1 MDELQEMREQMAALK
16 EKLNK
21 QEIVNER
28 LMRDVLTKKQRK
40 DIIASWALLI
50 FLGSTLVLTWTL
62 KLCMPEIDVDWWQL
76 GYLTIASVLTL
87 VCVITPVFMI
97 KMKDIRSGQLLDV
110 AKQMKRSHAYINGQ
124 GHKLWILIMI
134 LGLVFDLTPS
144 TFHGGK
150 VDWVGVCMSIV
161 CLLTIFIIGIVR
173 RSRGRTIYRNRW
185 EKELEQIEE
194 MSELDEKNDKAESE
208 TKN

>member
-1 MDELQEMREQMAALK
+1 MDELQEMREQLAALK

-50 FLGSTLVLTWTL
+50 FLGSVLVFIWTM
-62 KLCMPEIDVDWWQL
+62 KLCVPEIDADWWQI
-76 GYLTIASVLTL
+76 GYLTIASVLVL
-87 VCVITPVFMI
+87 VSVITPVFMI

-110 AKQMKRSHAYINGQ
+110 AKQMKRSHTYINGQ
-124 GHKLWILIMI
+124 GHKLWILIII
-134 LGLVFDLTPS
+134 LGLVFDFTPS

-161 CLLTIFIIGIVR
+161 CLLAIFIIGIVR
-173 RSRGRTIYRNRW
+173 RSRGKSFYRNRW

>member
-1 MDELQEMREQMAALK
+1 MDELQEMREQLAALK
-16 EKLNK
+16 EKLSK

-50 FLGSTLVLTWTL
+50 FLGSTLVLIWTL
-62 KLCMPEIDVDWWQL
+62 KLCVPEIDADWWQI
-76 GYLTIASVLTL
+76 GYLTIASVLVL
-87 VCVITPVFMI
+87 VSVITPVFMI
-97 KMKDIRSGQLLDV
+97 KMKDIRSGHLLDV

-124 GHKLWILIMI
+124 GHKLMILIII
-134 LGLVFDLTPS
+134 LGLVFDFTPS

-150 VDWVGVCMSIV
+150 VDWVGVCTSIV

-194 MSELDEKNDKAESE
+194 MSDLNEENDKAESE

>member
-76 GYLTIASVLTL
+76 GYLTIASVLVL
-87 VCVITPVFMI
+87 VIVITPVFMI

-134 LGLVFDLTPS
+134 LGLVFDFTPS

-173 RSRGRTIYRNRW
+173 RSRGKSFYRNRW

-194 MSELDEKNDKAESE
+194 MSDLDEENDKEE
-208 TKN
+208 KGL

>member
-1 MDELQEMREQMAALK
+1 MDELQEMREQMAVLK

-40 DIIASWALLI
+40 DVIGSWVLLI
-50 FLGSTLVLTWTL
+50 FLGSTLVLIWTL
-62 KLCMPEIDVDWWQL
+62 KLCVPEIDADWWQI
-76 GYLTIASVLTL
+76 GYLTIASVLVL
-87 VCVITPVFMI
+87 VSVITPVFMI

-110 AKQMKRSHAYINGQ
+110 AKQMKRSHTYINGQ
-124 GHKLWILIMI
+124 GHKLIILTII
-134 LGLVFDLTPS
+134 LGLVFDFTPS

-173 RSRGRTIYRNRW
+173 RSRGKSFYRSRW

-194 MSELDEKNDKAESE
+194 MSDLDEENDKAESE
-208 TKN
+208 MKN

>member
-76 GYLTIASVLTL
+76 GYLTIASVLVL
-87 VCVITPVFMI
+87 VIVITPVFMI

-134 LGLVFDLTPS
+134 LGLVFDFTPS

-173 RSRGRTIYRNRW
+173 RSRGKSFYRNRW

-194 MSELDEKNDKAESE
+194 MSELDEENDKEE
-208 TKN
+208 KGL

>member
-62 KLCMPEIDVDWWQL
+62 KLCVPEIDTDWWQI
-76 GYLTIASVLTL
+76 GYLTIASVLVL
-87 VCVITPVFMI
+87 VSVITPVFMI

-110 AKQMKRSHAYINGQ
+110 AKQMKRSHTYINGQ
-124 GHKLWILIMI
+124 GHKLMILIII
-134 LGLVFDLTPS
+134 LGLVFDFTPS

-161 CLLTIFIIGIVR
+161 CLLTIFIIGMVR
-173 RSRGRTIYRNRW
+173 RSRGKSFYRNRW

-194 MSELDEKNDKAESE
+194 MSDLDEENDKAESE

>member
-50 FLGSTLVLTWTL
+50 FLGSTLVLIWTL
-62 KLCMPEIDVDWWQL
+62 KLCVPEIDTDWWQI
-76 GYLTIASVLTL
+76 GYLTIASVLVL
-87 VCVITPVFMI
+87 VSVITPVFMI

-110 AKQMKRSHAYINGQ
+110 AKQMKRSHTYINGQ
-124 GHKLWILIMI
+124 GHKLMILIII
-134 LGLVFDLTPS
+134 LGLVFDFTPS

-161 CLLTIFIIGIVR
+161 CLLTIFIIGMVR
-173 RSRGRTIYRNRW
+173 RSRGKSFYRNRW

-194 MSELDEKNDKAESE
+194 MSDLDEKKEE
-208 TKN
+208 LKNED

>member
-28 LMRDVLTKKQRK
+28 LMRDVLVKKQRK

-50 FLGSTLVLTWTL
+50 FLGSTLVLIWTL
-62 KLCMPEIDVDWWQL
+62 KLCVPEIDADWWQI
-76 GYLTIASVLTL
+76 GYLTIASVLVL
-87 VCVITPVFMI
+87 VSVITPVFMI

-110 AKQMKRSHAYINGQ
+110 AKQMKRSHTYINGQ
-124 GHKLWILIMI
+124 GHKLMILIII
-134 LGLVFDLTPS
+134 LGLVFDFTPS

-161 CLLTIFIIGIVR
+161 CLATIFIIGIVR
-173 RSRGRTIYRNRW
+173 RSRGKSFYRNRW

-194 MSELDEKNDKAESE
+194 MSDLDEKNDKEE
-208 TKN
+208 KGL

>member
-1 MDELQEMREQMAALK
+1 MDELQEMREQLAALK
-16 EKLNK
+16 EKLSK

-50 FLGSTLVLTWTL
+50 FLGSTLVLIWTL
-62 KLCMPEIDVDWWQL
+62 KLCVPEIDADWWQI
-76 GYLTIASVLTL
+76 GYLTIASVLVL
-87 VCVITPVFMI
+87 VSVITPVFMI

-110 AKQMKRSHAYINGQ
+110 AKQMKRSHTYINGQ
-124 GHKLWILIMI
+124 GHKLMILIII
-134 LGLVFDLTPS
+134 LGLVFDFTPS

-173 RSRGRTIYRNRW
+173 RSRGKSFYRNRW

-194 MSELDEKNDKAESE
+194 MSDLNEENDKAESE

>member
-76 GYLTIASVLTL
+76 GYLTIASVLVL
-87 VCVITPVFMI
+87 VIVITPVFMI

-134 LGLVFDLTPS
+134 LGLVFDFTPS

-173 RSRGRTIYRNRW
+173 RSRGKSFYRNRW

-194 MSELDEKNDKAESE
+194 MSDLDEENDKAESE

>member
-1 MDELQEMREQMAALK
+1 MDELQEMHEQMAALK

-28 LMRDVLTKKQRK
+28 LMRDVLVKKQRK
-40 DIIASWALLI
+40 DVIGSWVLLI

-76 GYLTIASVLTL
+76 GYLTIASVLVL
-87 VCVITPVFMI
+87 VIVITPVFMI

-134 LGLVFDLTPS
+134 LGLVFDFTPS

-173 RSRGRTIYRNRW
+173 RSRGKSFYRNRW

-194 MSELDEKNDKAESE
+194 MSDLDEKNDKEE
-208 TKN
+208 KGL

>member
-1 MDELQEMREQMAALK
+1 MDELQEMREQLAALK

-28 LMRDVLTKKQRK
+28 LMRDVLVKKQRK
-40 DIIASWALLI
+40 DVIGSWVLLI
-50 FLGSTLVLTWTL
+50 FLGSVLVSIWTM
-62 KLCMPEIDVDWWQL
+62 KLCVPEIDVDWWQL
-76 GYLTIASVLTL
+76 GYLTIASVLVL
-87 VCVITPVFMI
+87 VSVITPVFMI

-110 AKQMKRSHAYINGQ
+110 AKQMKRSHTYTNGQ
-124 GHKLWILIMI
+124 GHKLWILIII
-134 LGLVFDLTPS
+134 LGLVFDFTPS

-173 RSRGRTIYRNRW
+173 RSRGKSFYRNRW

-194 MSELDEKNDKAESE
+194 MSDLDEENDKAESE
-208 TKN
+208 RED

>member
-134 LGLVFDLTPS
+134 LGLVFDFTPS

-161 CLLTIFIIGIVR
+161 CLLAIFIIGIVR

>member
-1 MDELQEMREQMAALK
+1 MDELQEMREQLAALK

-50 FLGSTLVLTWTL
+50 FLGSTIVLIWTM
-62 KLCMPEIDVDWWQL
+62 KLRVPEIDADWWQI
-76 GYLTIASVLTL
+76 GYLTIASVLVL
-87 VCVITPVFMI
+87 VSVITPVFMI

-110 AKQMKRSHAYINGQ
+110 AKQMKRSHTYINGQ
-124 GHKLWILIMI
+124 GHKLMILIII
-134 LGLVFDLTPS
+134 LGLVFDFTPS

-161 CLLTIFIIGIVR
+161 CLLAIFIIGIVR
-173 RSRGRTIYRNRW
+173 RSRGKSFYRNRW

-194 MSELDEKNDKAESE
+194 MSDLNEENDKAESE

>member
-1 MDELQEMREQMAALK
+1 MDELQEMREQLAALK

-21 QEIVNER
+21 QEIINER

-50 FLGSTLVLTWTL
+50 FLGSTIVLTWTL
-62 KLCMPEIDVDWWQL
+62 KLCMPEIEVDWWQL
-76 GYLTIASVLTL
+76 GYLTIASVLVL
-87 VCVITPVFMI
+87 VIVITPVFMI

-134 LGLVFDLTPS
+134 LGLVFDFTPS

-173 RSRGRTIYRNRW
+173 RSRGKSFYRNRW

-194 MSELDEKNDKAESE
+194 MSELDEENDKAESE

>member
-194 MSELDEKNDKAESE
+194 MSELDEENDKAESE

>member
-1 MDELQEMREQMAALK
+1 MDELQEMREQLAALK

-50 FLGSTLVLTWTL
+50 FLGSTLVLTWTM
-62 KLCMPEIDVDWWQL
+62 KLCVPEIDMDWWQV
-76 GYLTIASVLTL
+76 GYLTIASVLVL

-110 AKQMKRSHAYINGQ
+110 AKQMKRSHTYINGQ

-134 LGLVFDLTPS
+134 LGLVFDFTPS

-173 RSRGRTIYRNRW
+173 RSRGKSFYRNRW

-194 MSELDEKNDKAESE
+194 MSDLDEENDKAESE

>member
-28 LMRDVLTKKQRK
+28 LMRDVLVKKQRK
-40 DIIASWALLI
+40 DVIGSWVLLI

-76 GYLTIASVLTL
+76 GYLTIASVLVL
-87 VCVITPVFMI
+87 VSVITPVFMI

-124 GHKLWILIMI
+124 GHKLWILLMI
-134 LGLVFDLTPS
+134 LGLVFDFTPS

-161 CLLTIFIIGIVR
+161 CLATIFIIGIVR
-173 RSRGRTIYRNRW
+173 RSRGKSFYRNRW

-194 MSELDEKNDKAESE
+194 MSDLDEKNDKEE
-208 TKN
+208 KGL

>member
-1 MDELQEMREQMAALK
+1 MDELQEMREQLAALK

-50 FLGSTLVLTWTL
+50 FLGSVLVFIWTM
-62 KLCMPEIDVDWWQL
+62 KLCVPEIDADWWQI
-76 GYLTIASVLTL
+76 GYLTIASVLVL
-87 VCVITPVFMI
+87 VSVITPVFMI

-110 AKQMKRSHAYINGQ
+110 AKQMKRSHTYINGQ
-124 GHKLWILIMI
+124 GHKLWILIII
-134 LGLVFDLTPS
+134 LGLVFDFTPS

-161 CLLTIFIIGIVR
+161 CLLAIFIIGIVR

>member
-40 DIIASWALLI
+40 DVIGSWVLLI
-50 FLGSTLVLTWTL
+50 FLGSVLVVIWTM
-62 KLCMPEIDVDWWQL
+62 KLCVPEIDADWWQI
-76 GYLTIASVLTL
+76 GYLTIASVLAL
-87 VCVITPVFMI
+87 VSVITPVFMI

-134 LGLVFDLTPS
+134 LGLVFDFTPS

-161 CLLTIFIIGIVR
+161 CLTTIFIIGIVR
-173 RSRGRTIYRNRW
+173 RSRGKSFYRNRW
-185 EKELEQIEE
+185 EKELAQIEE
-194 MSELDEKNDKAESE
+194 IADLDEENDKEESE
-208 TKN
+208 MKN

>member
-1 MDELQEMREQMAALK
+1 MDELQEMREQLAALK

-50 FLGSTLVLTWTL
+50 FLGSTLVLIWTL
-62 KLCMPEIDVDWWQL
+62 KLCVPEIDADWWQI
-76 GYLTIASVLTL
+76 GYLTIASVLVL
-87 VCVITPVFMI
+87 VSVITPVFMI

-110 AKQMKRSHAYINGQ
+110 AKQMKRSHTYINGQ
-124 GHKLWILIMI
+124 GHKLMILIII
-134 LGLVFDLTPS
+134 LGLVFDFTPS

-150 VDWVGVCMSIV
+150 VDWVGVCTSIV
-161 CLLTIFIIGIVR
+161 CLLAIFIIGIVR
-173 RSRGRTIYRNRW
+173 RSRGKSFYRNRW

-194 MSELDEKNDKAESE
+194 MSDLNEENDKAESE

>member
-76 GYLTIASVLTL
+76 GYLTIASVLVL
-87 VCVITPVFMI
+87 VSVITPVFMI

-134 LGLVFDLTPS
+134 LGLVFDFTPS

-173 RSRGRTIYRNRW
+173 RSRGKSFYRNRW

-194 MSELDEKNDKAESE
+194 MSDLNEENDKAESE

>member
-28 LMRDVLTKKQRK
+28 LMRDVLVKKQRK
-40 DIIASWALLI
+40 DVIGSWVLLI

-76 GYLTIASVLTL
+76 GYLTIASVLVL
-87 VCVITPVFMI
+87 VSVITPVFMI

-134 LGLVFDLTPS
+134 LGLVFDFTPS

-161 CLLTIFIIGIVR
+161 CLATIFIIGIVR
-173 RSRGRTIYRNRW
+173 RSRGKSFYRNRW
-185 EKELEQIEE
+185 EKELAQIEE
-194 MSELDEKNDKAESE
+194 IADLDEENDKEESE
-208 TKN
+208 MKN

>member
-1 MDELQEMREQMAALK
+1 MDELQEMREQLAALK

-50 FLGSTLVLTWTL
+50 FLGSTLVLIWTL
-62 KLCMPEIDVDWWQL
+62 KLCVPEIDVDWWQL
-76 GYLTIASVLTL
+76 GYLTIASVLAL
-87 VCVITPVFMI
+87 VSVITPVFMI

-134 LGLVFDLTPS
+134 LGLVFDFTPS

-173 RSRGRTIYRNRW
+173 RSRGKSFYRNRW

-194 MSELDEKNDKAESE
+194 MSDLDEENDKAESE
-208 TKN
+208 RED

>member
-1 MDELQEMREQMAALK
+1 
-16 EKLNK
+16 
-21 QEIVNER
+21 
-28 LMRDVLTKKQRK
+28 
-40 DIIASWALLI
+40 
-50 FLGSTLVLTWTL
+50 
-62 KLCMPEIDVDWWQL
+62 
-76 GYLTIASVLTL
+76 
-87 VCVITPVFMI
+87 MI

-110 AKQMKRSHAYINGQ
+110 AKQMKRSHTYINGQ
-124 GHKLWILIMI
+124 GHKLMILIII
-134 LGLVFDLTPS
+134 LGLVFDFTPS

-161 CLLTIFIIGIVR
+161 CLLAIFIIGIVR

-194 MSELDEKNDKAESE
+194 MSELDEGNDKAESE

>member
-1 MDELQEMREQMAALK
+1 MDELQEMREQLAALK
-16 EKLNK
+16 EKLSK

-50 FLGSTLVLTWTL
+50 FLGSTLVLIWTL
-62 KLCMPEIDVDWWQL
+62 KLCVPEIDVDWWQL
-76 GYLTIASVLTL
+76 GYLTIASVLAL
-87 VCVITPVFMI
+87 VSVITPVFMI

-110 AKQMKRSHAYINGQ
+110 AKQMKRSHTYINGQ

-134 LGLVFDLTPS
+134 LGLVFDFTPS

-173 RSRGRTIYRNRW
+173 RSRGKSFYRNRW

-194 MSELDEKNDKAESE
+194 MSDLDEENDKAESE

>member
-76 GYLTIASVLTL
+76 GYLTIASVLVL
-87 VCVITPVFMI
+87 VSVITPVFMI

-134 LGLVFDLTPS
+134 LGLVFDFTPS

-161 CLLTIFIIGIVR
+161 CLLAIFIIGMVR
-173 RSRGRTIYRNRW
+173 RSRGKSFYRNRW

-194 MSELDEKNDKAESE
+194 MSELDEGKEE
-208 TKN
+208 TEK

>member
-1 MDELQEMREQMAALK
+1 MDELQEMREQLAALK

-28 LMRDVLTKKQRK
+28 LMRDVLVKKQRK
-40 DIIASWALLI
+40 DVIGSWVLLI

-76 GYLTIASVLTL
+76 GYLTIASVLVL
-87 VCVITPVFMI
+87 VSVITPVFMI

-124 GHKLWILIMI
+124 GHKLWILLMI
-134 LGLVFDLTPS
+134 LGLVFDFTPS

-161 CLLTIFIIGIVR
+161 CLATIFIIGIVR
-173 RSRGRTIYRNRW
+173 RSRGKSFYRNRW

-194 MSELDEKNDKAESE
+194 MSDLDEKNDKAESE

>member
-1 MDELQEMREQMAALK
+1 MDELQEMREQLAALK

-50 FLGSTLVLTWTL
+50 FLGSTLVLIWTL
-62 KLCMPEIDVDWWQL
+62 KLCVPEIDVDWWQL
-76 GYLTIASVLTL
+76 GYLTIASVLAL
-87 VCVITPVFMI
+87 VSVITPVFMI

-134 LGLVFDLTPS
+134 LGLVFDFTPS

-173 RSRGRTIYRNRW
+173 RSRGKSFYRNRW

-194 MSELDEKNDKAESE
+194 MSDLNEENDKAESE

>member
-50 FLGSTLVLTWTL
+50 FLGSTLVLIWTL

-76 GYLTIASVLTL
+76 GYLTIASVLVL
-87 VCVITPVFMI
+87 VSVITPVFMI

-134 LGLVFDLTPS
+134 LGLVFDFTPS

-161 CLLTIFIIGIVR
+161 CLLTIFIIGMVR
-173 RSRGRTIYRNRW
+173 RSRGKSFYRNRW

-208 TKN
+208 RED

>member
-1 MDELQEMREQMAALK
+1 MDELQEMREQLAALK
-16 EKLNK
+16 EKLSK

-50 FLGSTLVLTWTL
+50 FLGSTLVLIWTL
-62 KLCMPEIDVDWWQL
+62 KLCVPEIDTDWWQI
-76 GYLTIASVLTL
+76 GYLTIASVLVL
-87 VCVITPVFMI
+87 VSVITPVFMI

-110 AKQMKRSHAYINGQ
+110 AKQMKRSHTYINGQ
-124 GHKLWILIMI
+124 GHKLMILIII
-134 LGLVFDLTPS
+134 LGLVFDFTPS

-150 VDWVGVCMSIV
+150 VDWVGVCTSIV

-173 RSRGRTIYRNRW
+173 RSRGKSFYRNRW

-194 MSELDEKNDKAESE
+194 MSDLNEENDKAESE

>member
-40 DIIASWALLI
+40 DVIGSWVLLI

-62 KLCMPEIDVDWWQL
+62 KLCVPEIDVDWWQL

-173 RSRGRTIYRNRW
+173 RSRGKSFYRNRW

-194 MSELDEKNDKAESE
+194 MSDLDEENDKAESE

>member
-76 GYLTIASVLTL
+76 GYLTIASVLVL
-87 VCVITPVFMI
+87 VSVITPVFMI

-110 AKQMKRSHAYINGQ
+110 AKQMKRSHAYINGH

-134 LGLVFDLTPS
+134 LGLVFDFTPS

-173 RSRGRTIYRNRW
+173 RSRGKSFYRNRW

-194 MSELDEKNDKAESE
+194 MSDLDEENDKAESE

>member
-1 MDELQEMREQMAALK
+1 MDELQEMREQLAALK

-40 DIIASWALLI
+40 DIIASWVLLI

-76 GYLTIASVLTL
+76 GYLTIASVLVL
-87 VCVITPVFMI
+87 VSVITPVFMI

-134 LGLVFDLTPS
+134 LGLVFDFTPS

-173 RSRGRTIYRNRW
+173 RSRGKSFYRNRW

-194 MSELDEKNDKAESE
+194 MSDLDEKNDKEE
-208 TKN
+208 KGL

>member
-50 FLGSTLVLTWTL
+50 FLGSTIVLIWTM
-62 KLCMPEIDVDWWQL
+62 KLRVPEIDVDWWQI
-76 GYLTIASVLTL
+76 GYLTIASVLVL
-87 VCVITPVFMI
+87 VSVITPVFMI

-134 LGLVFDLTPS
+134 LGLVFDFTPS

-173 RSRGRTIYRNRW
+173 RSRGKSFYRNRW

-194 MSELDEKNDKAESE
+194 MSDLNEENDKAESE

>member
-1 MDELQEMREQMAALK
+1 MDELQEMREQLAALK
-16 EKLNK
+16 EKLSK

-50 FLGSTLVLTWTL
+50 FLGSTIVLIWTM
-62 KLCMPEIDVDWWQL
+62 KLRVPEIDADWWQI
-76 GYLTIASVLTL
+76 GYLTIASVLVL
-87 VCVITPVFMI
+87 VSVITPVFMI

-124 GHKLWILIMI
+124 GHKLWILIII
-134 LGLVFDLTPS
+134 LGLVFDFTPS

-161 CLLTIFIIGIVR
+161 CLLTIFIIGMVR
-173 RSRGRTIYRNRW
+173 RSRGKSFYRNRW

-194 MSELDEKNDKAESE
+194 MSDLNEENDKAESE

>member
-40 DIIASWALLI
+40 DVIGSWVLLI

-76 GYLTIASVLTL
+76 GYLTIASVLVL
-87 VCVITPVFMI
+87 VSVITPVFMI

-124 GHKLWILIMI
+124 GHKLWILLMI
-134 LGLVFDLTPS
+134 LGLVFDFTPS

-161 CLLTIFIIGIVR
+161 CLATIFIIGIVR
-173 RSRGRTIYRNRW
+173 RSRGKSFYRNRW

-194 MSELDEKNDKAESE
+194 MSDLDEKNDKEE
-208 TKN
+208 KGL

>member
-28 LMRDVLTKKQRK
+28 LMRDVLVKKQRK
-40 DIIASWALLI
+40 DIIASWVLLI

-76 GYLTIASVLTL
+76 GYLTIASVLVL
-87 VCVITPVFMI
+87 VIVITPVFMI

-134 LGLVFDLTPS
+134 LGLVFDFTPS

-161 CLLTIFIIGIVR
+161 CLLAIFIIGIVR
-173 RSRGRTIYRNRW
+173 RSRGKSFYRNRW

-194 MSELDEKNDKAESE
+194 MSDLDEENDKAESE